1 MVAAGPV
8 AAQESA
14 QDAVPVGQ
22 QLPAESG
29 QQIGADGRDE
39 PVVRAQP
46 PEDFLDLVEPQTNYV
61 DIYYGGVKVATGLA
75 TFTPSYVQLLDPL
88 AVMPALADVAEP

>member
-1 MVAAGPV
+1 MLKAALSWWRSACLCLAASAAMVAAGPV

-46 PEDFLDLVEPQTNYV
+46 PEDFLDLV
-61 DIYYGGVKVATGLA
+61 
-75 TFTPSYVQLLDPL
+75 
-88 AVMPALADVAEP
+88 